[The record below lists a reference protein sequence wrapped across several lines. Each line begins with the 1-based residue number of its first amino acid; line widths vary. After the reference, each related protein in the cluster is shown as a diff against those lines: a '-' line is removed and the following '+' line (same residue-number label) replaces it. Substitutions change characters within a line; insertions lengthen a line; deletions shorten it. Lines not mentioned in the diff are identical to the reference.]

1 MRGPSPEVVL
11 PLGLC
16 GTPLWSLL
24 PSVFA
29 SRFCLGFLPWL
40 PSVTEWDLKTCAL
53 EHTLPIQTLPIL
65 AGVYYHSDGN
75 KGWPQ
80 TLILGRLNLWLF
92 PYHWC
97 LFLWALS
104 GERLEINSRYQ
115 YLLSSS
121 QSLRE
126 SFSNSVTFP
135 GLPVDSF
142 SSRPPLSQSRWRG
155 KLLKSC
161 NFKSS
166 WRGDSW
172 EWLHFQNPRLI
183 GCEGHFLCAL
193 SLLQQFL

>member
-1 MRGPSPEVVL
+1 MVSASFSFCLQVL
-11 PLGLC
+11 PWVPPLTALSDRVGPEDLC
-16 GTPLWSLL
+16 AGTN
-24 PSVFA
+24 PSHKN
-29 SRFCLGFLPWL
+29 
-40 PSVTEWDLKTCAL
+40 PS
-53 EHTLPIQTLPIL
+53 HF
-65 AGVYYHSDGN
+65 GRVYYHSNRN
-75 KGWPQ
+75 KGLTSDSDFRKTEFV
-80 TLILGRLNLWLF
+80 TLPWTN
-92 PYHWC
+92 
-97 LFLWALS
+97 ALIIGACFSEHS

-183 GCEGHFLCAL
+183 GCECHFLCAL